1 MATIDGLVIIYSDNE
16 TSPSADSHVKLSS
29 LAIGGNIIYP
39 SSGDYLLKD
48 ITLASGIFLHERENR
63 FSVGFTT
70 QNYGNSSRIRFA
82 YRLEG
87 YEEEWNET
95 QPGDCMAR
103 YAERWS

>member
-1 MATIDGLVIIYSDNE
+1 M
-16 TSPSADSHVKLSS
+16 KLSS

-39 SSGDYLLKD
+39 SSGDYLKKN

-87 YEEEWNET
+87 YEEEWNELSRVIVWQDMQLSRRGT
-95 QPGDCMAR
+95 TPCKCVRRMSWGVGRMK
-103 YAERWS
+103 